1 MKALIGTFKNTL
13 VEASTGTVKLR
24 EGSWATLL
32 QSVQRQGQTTEAGAA
47 NQHTT
52 ALLQSV
58 HSYN

>member
-1 MKALIGTFKNTL
+1 M
-13 VEASTGTVKLR
+13 GTVKLR

-32 QSVQRQGQTTEAGAA
+32 QSVLRQGQTTEAGAA

-58 HSYN
+58 HSHNN